1 MKYLNKYNK
10 FPINE
15 GKFED
20 DSRDELLPNLIDN
33 IQDFIDDGYNIFFSS
48 LKGDIRAN
56 IYLDGGDV
64 KEFNPTFKAGNKIK
78 SKFKIIIQPGSSNQH
93 IDNEE
98 FAKIV
103 YEMTTIIKRI
113 ADLGWDFDNFSVETP
128 KGSNKEK
135 TNFRFTYITYTFT
148 KPDVRTEDE
157 PPSIDEIKKRF
168 EHFGLNVE
176 DILYDGNICHVGA
189 ESYAYDGEI
198 PEDIEDKLDRM
209 IQELGFDY
217 YEHETSGGN
226 TWLSVKF
233 WIDPVEGE
241 E

>member
-10 FPINE
+10 FSINE

-20 DSRDELLPNLIDN
+20 DGRDELLPNLID
-33 IQDFIDDGYNIFFSS
+33 IMYDFIDDGYNVQFESMFNRISVDDFINKNVKLVDF
-48 LKGDIRAN
+48 KP
-56 IYLDGGDV
+56 IY
-64 KEFNPTFKAGNKIK
+64 KAGNKIK
-78 SKFKIIIQPGSSNQH
+78 SLFRVLIFPNPRCEYKKFVEIASDMIPALG
-93 IDNEE
+93 
-98 FAKIV
+98 
-103 YEMTTIIKRI
+103 RI
-113 ADLGWDFDNFSVETP
+113 EDMGWVMGKFEQWQDES
-128 KGSNKEK
+128 G
-135 TNFRFTYITYTFT
+135 RFTTLSYTFT
-148 KPDVRTEDE
+148 KPDVKTEDE

-176 DILYDGNICHVGA
+176 DIEYEDNICHVSA
-189 ESYAYDGEI
+189 ESSAYNGEI
-198 PEDIEDKLDRM
+198 PHDIEDKLDRM

-233 WIDPVEGE
+233 WVDSAESE